1 MLNREEKI
9 RKQAKIEE
17 IAMQWQK
24 LARVEFLECKEL
36 LALGLKGYV
45 GEVYRN
51 RFEKVCEA
59 MEETANALWKGI
71 GL

>member
-9 RKQAKIEE
+9 RKQAEIEE
-17 IAMQWQK
+17 IATQWQK
-24 LARVEFLECKEL
+24 LARVELLECREL
-36 LALGLKGYV
+36 LAFGFKGDA

-51 RFEKVCEA
+51 RFEKVCKA

-71 GL
+71 KI